1 MGRIVST
8 HRGSEAV
15 YLIHGIVDP
24 YGWNTQL
31 KVRNGQERIVMSKA
45 LEIDSSRR
53 SLLKYTAAGL
63 LAGFGGR
70 LLPHVSSAY
79 AATGGRSQGVGRLL
93 FPFRQHARRRRGHSC
108 GGRRGY
114 CGTSAGDAV
123 SRGVPC
129 DHGSG
134 EAGTGVGLQA
144 AFEAQDRAHRGV
156 RRRFRGIAQLV
167 GLCSPGR

>member
-8 HRGSEAV
+8 HRGSETV

-31 KVRNGQERIVMSKA
+31 KARNGQERIVMSKA

-63 LAGFGGR
+63 LAGFGGS

-79 AATGGRSQGVGRLL
+79 AATEVG
-93 FPFRQHARRRRGHSC
+93 AK
-108 GGRRGY
+108 
-114 CGTSAGDAV
+114 A
-123 SRGVPC
+123 
-129 DHGSG
+129 
-134 EAGTGVGLQA
+134 
-144 AFEAQDRAHRGV
+144 
-156 RRRFRGIAQLV
+156 LV
-167 GLCSPGR
+167 VY

>member
-53 SLLKYTAAGL
+53 SLLKYTVAGL
-63 LAGFGGR
+63 LAGF
-70 LLPHVSSAY
+70 
-79 AATGGRSQGVGRLL
+79 
-93 FPFRQHARRRRGHSC
+93 
-108 GGRRGY
+108 
-114 CGTSAGDAV
+114 
-123 SRGVPC
+123 
-129 DHGSG
+129 
-134 EAGTGVGLQA
+134 
-144 AFEAQDRAHRGV
+144 
-156 RRRFRGIAQLV
+156 
-167 GLCSPGR
+167 